1 MAEVYLKRHA
11 FISMVISAI
20 EVYKK
25 ECLGLLLGNKVDDR
39 FIIEYAIVYQTAE
52 RKFAQ
57 VQTRRKQEK
66 TLKINLSYLSYYEVV
81 GDFHSHPQY
90 GGVKAHTNL
99 SHADMA
105 DINET
110 DLVSLVVSINESS
123 RHIAWHRKHSGIA
136 GSIGQF
142 RISIGAHYWDAQSK
156 RIKRARIICPY
167 ALTFES
173 E

>member
-11 FISMVISAI
+11 FISMIISAI

-39 FIIEYAIVYQTAE
+39 YIVEYAIVYQTAE

-57 VQTRRKQEK
+57 VQTHKKQEK
-66 TLKINLSYLSYYEVV
+66 TLKINLSYLSYYEVI

-90 GGVKAHTNL
+90 GEVKAHTNL
-99 SHADMA
+99 SHADVQ
-105 DINET
+105 DISNT
-110 DLVSLVVSINESS
+110 DLVSMVISINESS
-123 RHIAWHRKHSGIA
+123 RHHKWHRKRTGIA

-142 RISIGAHYWDAQSK
+142 RISLAAHYWDFSAK
-156 RIKRARIICPY
+156 KIKRAKLICPY
-167 ALTFES
+167 ALTFETV
-173 E
+173 